1 MEDRQFTTMFMA
13 VLVGLVGFTIVIL
26 VIANMLYNA
35 DSMESDLRV
44 QKAVSE
50 RIKPVGGVY
59 VGSVPDEVA
68 TGAAAATSA
77 APAQQIAAAD
87 LSGEQ
92 VYQQACAS
100 CHAAGVLNAPKL
112 GDAAAW
118 EPRLAK
124 GMDVLYANAINGIN
138 AMPAK
143 GGRADIADD
152 AIRAAVDH
160 MIQ

>member
-13 VLVGLVGFTIVIL
+13 VLVGLVGLTIVIL
-26 VIANMLYNA
+26 IIANSLFSS
-35 DSMESDLRV
+35 DSKASDLRV
-44 QKAVSE
+44 QKAVAE

-59 VGSVPDEVA
+59 VGSVPTDVA
-68 TGAAAATSA
+68 GVTSA
-77 APAQQIAAAD
+77 PAAQQVAAAD

-92 VYQQACAS
+92 VYQQVCAS
-100 CHAAGVLNAPKL
+100 CHAAGVLNAPKP

-124 GMDVLYANAINGIN
+124 GIDAMYTSAINGIG

-143 GGRADIADD
+143 GGRADMSDN
-152 AIRAAVDH
+152 AIKAAVDH
-160 MIQ
+160 LVK

>member
-13 VLVGLVGFTIVIL
+13 VLVGLVGLTIVIL
-26 VIANMLYNA
+26 IIANSLFSS
-35 DSMESDLRV
+35 DSKASDLRV
-44 QKAVSE
+44 QKAVAE

-59 VGSVPDEVA
+59 VGSVPTDVA
-68 TGAAAATSA
+68 GATSA
-77 APAQQIAAAD
+77 PAAQQVAAAD

-92 VYQQACAS
+92 VYQQVCAS
-100 CHAAGVLNAPKL
+100 CHAAGVLNAPKP

-124 GMDVLYANAINGIN
+124 GIDAMYTSAINGIG

-143 GGRADIADD
+143 GGRADMSDD
-152 AIRAAVDH
+152 AIKAAVDH
-160 MIQ
+160 LVK

>member
-13 VLVGLVGFTIVIL
+13 ILVSLVGFTIIIL
-26 VIANMLYNA
+26 VIANVLTQS
-35 DSMESDLRV
+35 DSMKSDLRV
-44 QKAVSE
+44 QKAVAE

-59 VGSVPDEVA
+59 IGSVPESVA
-68 TGAAAATSA
+68 GAATAST
-77 APAQQIAAAD
+77 APVTTQVAAAD

-92 VYQQACAS
+92 VYQQACAA
-100 CHAAGVLNAPKL
+100 CHSAGVLNSPKL

-124 GMDVLYANAINGIN
+124 GIDILYANAINGIG

-143 GGRADIADD
+143 GGRADMSDD
-152 AIRAAVDH
+152 AIKAAVDYLVK
-160 MIQ
+160 